1 VANQGNRSSSAT
13 GEDEIWRD
21 QGKTEWSAQHGQKN
35 KGDNM
40 KIGEQILKEVDMRI
54 HKAHCGTT
62 HKADCPTCG
71 KGDCKC
77 KDSTKK
83 GSKKPAHGMVIII
96 GSKDA
101 GPGPSKDGKR
111 VKKD

>member
-1 VANQGNRSSSAT
+1 METDKIDEAVNKPPHYNT
-13 GEDEIWRD
+13 GSIECIDAM
-21 QGKTEWSAQHGQKN
+21 Q
-35 KGDNM
+35 
-40 KIGEQILKEVDMRI
+40 
-54 HKAHCGTT
+54 
-62 HKADCPTCG
+62 ADCATCG

-77 KDSTKK
+77 KDNTKK

-111 VKKD
+111 VKKN